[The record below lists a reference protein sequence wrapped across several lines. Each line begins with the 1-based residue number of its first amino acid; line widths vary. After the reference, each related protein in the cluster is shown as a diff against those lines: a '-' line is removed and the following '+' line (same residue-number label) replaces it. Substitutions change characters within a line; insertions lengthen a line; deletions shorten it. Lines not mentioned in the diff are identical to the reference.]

1 MGFEMHN
8 KLGGEQ
14 NHSYS
19 KAALRDI
26 SDFDTYMPRREAVYS
41 INVSLK
47 YKYVYVENPKVAC
60 SHIKRCLQRME
71 LRDPEA
77 FIKNVH
83 DRTES
88 PLIRVDQLR
97 VDQLLHI
104 FNSNEFFKFTFVRNP
119 FTRTLSAYLDKI
131 GRNEKHKRSILLA
144 LGRNPDDLEQ
154 FVSFPDFTQA
164 IATLNPYLMDNHWRP
179 QTDQVLLPLV
189 RYDFIGRFEHFERD
203 FSKVV
208 KTITDDSQ
216 PPVDNDIS
224 HQTGAGAAL
233 FKYYDEECAEVVRNV
248 YARDFQHFGYST
260 ELCSDNRANRH
271 KGG

>member
-1 MGFEMHN
+1 M
-8 KLGGEQ
+8 
-14 NHSYS
+14 
-19 KAALRDI
+19 
-26 SDFDTYMPRREAVYS
+26 
-41 INVSLK
+41 SLK

-71 LRDPEA
+71 LGDSEA

-83 DRTES
+83 DRIES
-88 PLIRVDQLR
+88 PLLMVDQLR
-97 VDQLLHI
+97 ADQLLHI

-154 FVSFPDFTQA
+154 FVSFMDFTQA
-164 IATLNPYLMDNHWRP
+164 IATLDPYLMDNHWRP
-179 QTDQVLLPLV
+179 QTDQVLFPLV
-189 RYDFIGRFEHFERD
+189 RYDFIGRFETFERD

-216 PPVDNDIS
+216 PPLDSDIS

-233 FKYYDEECAEVVRNV
+233 FKYYDGGSAEVVRNV

-260 ELCSDNRANRH
+260 ELRSDNGANRH